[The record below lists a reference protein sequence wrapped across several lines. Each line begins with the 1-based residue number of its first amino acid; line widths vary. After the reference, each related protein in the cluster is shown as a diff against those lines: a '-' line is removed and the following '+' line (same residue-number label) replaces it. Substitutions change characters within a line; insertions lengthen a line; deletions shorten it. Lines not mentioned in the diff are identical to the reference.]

1 MEASEGGV
9 EDCTGSEFSFMVT
22 SGGAASDQGGGGGG
36 PAGTRGGTSFSGGL
50 AGGSGW
56 SGEGVVVRGAGGAA
70 GEPSGSTGSTGCNG
84 EGVGEKEVSI
94 VGEGIEAF
102 PLSIA
107 VEGDGEVAGNGDG
120 RQWEM
125 GDNCSSSSSSESL
138 SRSSS
143 ASHRRLAAFRVRLA
157 GGEAIVAGEGTSG
170 GVGDDW
176 DDAVWQGTP

>member
-1 MEASEGGV
+1 VEASEGCV
-9 EDCTGSEFSFMVT
+9 EDCTGSKISFVVS

-36 PAGTRGGTSFSGGL
+36 PAGVCGGTSFSGGL

-56 SGEGVVVRGAGGAA
+56 SGEGVVVGGAGGAA

-94 VGEGIEAF
+94 VREGIEA
-102 PLSIA
+102 LSIA
-107 VEGDGEVAGNGDG
+107 VEGDGEVAGNGAG

-143 ASHRRLAAFRVRLA
+143 ALHRRLAAFRVRLA

-170 GVGDDW
+170 RVGDDW
-176 DDAVWQGTP
+176 DDAVWRGAP